1 MNRSYSKI
9 RHIQES
15 NQRLEKRMLNEQT
28 SITESRVENI
38 VFKYLDGKLESAEI
52 KEGGGSESKGQFCDI
67 VLFFPGEEYGL
78 LGWKKP
84 GQWDNPQ
91 FFDPIV
97 ENELWVYFD
106 FVWDIM
112 SMFSLDQSDALDI
125 IVSYVKSRYNWNVSS
140 DHVRILRHRIPDIY
154 SLFVGSKEE
163 LDDYFS
169 LPDDHP
175 DDLPGIEAFRAIDDF
190 IHLGVKKIFGKK

>member
-28 SITESRVENI
+28 SIIESRVENI
-38 VFKYLDGKLESAEI
+38 IFKYLDSKLEGAKI
-52 KEGGGSESKGQFCDI
+52 KDGGGSESKGQFCDI
-67 VLFFPGEEYGL
+67 VLFFPGEEFGL

-106 FVWDIM
+106 FVSDIM
-112 SMFSLDQSDALDI
+112 KMFSLDESEALDI
-125 IVSYVKSRYNWNVSS
+125 IVSYVKSRYDWNVSS
-140 DHVRILRHRIPDIY
+140 DHVRILHVRIPSVY
-154 SLFVGSKEE
+154 SLFVGS
-163 LDDYFS
+163 LDDYR
-169 LPDDHP
+169 DDM

-190 IHLGVKKIFGKK
+190 IHLGIKKIFGKK